1 MDSYTAK
8 VYITIFLQKQ
18 HGGYVL
24 VTPAHGISYPSTA
37 HIRAAI
43 RKAGLKQ
50 AGGSL
55 PVVID
60 CTFIDMADY
69 TSAKVGIYLSPIT
82 CEICFITELEFI
94 LSHFHFSS
102 LFFS

>member
-1 MDSYTAK
+1 MHHRNNILAEIRKPMDSIIATLL
-8 VYITIFLQKQ
+8 ITISLQKQ

-24 VTPAHGISYPSTA
+24 VTPAHGISYPSTS

-50 AGGSL
+50 AGGSV

-69 TSAKVGIYLSPIT
+69 TSAKVGIYQVPLA
-82 CEICFITELEFI
+82 
-94 LSHFHFSS
+94 
-102 LFFS
+102 

>member
-1 MDSYTAK
+1 MDNM
-8 VYITIFLQKQ
+8 ITMVLITMSLQKQ

-24 VTPAHGISYPSTA
+24 VTPAHGISYPSTS

-50 AGGSL
+50 AGGSV

-69 TSAKVGIYLSPIT
+69 TSAKVGIY
-82 CEICFITELEFI
+82 
-94 LSHFHFSS
+94 
-102 LFFS
+102 

>member
-1 MDSYTAK
+1 MHQIDKILPKTRKPMDSM
-8 VYITIFLQKQ
+8 ITMVLITMSLQKQ

-24 VTPAHGISYPSTA
+24 VTPAHGISYPSTS

-50 AGGSL
+50 AGGSV

-69 TSAKVGIYLSPIT
+69 TSAKVGIY
-82 CEICFITELEFI
+82 
-94 LSHFHFSS
+94 
-102 LFFS
+102 

>member
-1 MDSYTAK
+1 MDSNAAT
-8 VYITIFLQKQ
+8 VFITIFLQKQ

-24 VTPAHGISYPSTA
+24 VTPAHGINYPSTS

-69 TSAKVGIYLSPIT
+69 TSAKVSIYLVA
-82 CEICFITELEFI
+82 
-94 LSHFHFSS
+94 
-102 LFFS
+102 

>member
-1 MDSYTAK
+1 MFISMA
-8 VYITIFLQKQ
+8 FQKQ

-24 VTPAHGISYPSTA
+24 VTPAHGVSYPSTS
-37 HIRAAI
+37 HIRATI

-60 CTFIDMADY
+60 CSFIDTADY
-69 TSAKVGIYLSPIT
+69 TSAKVCRCL
-82 CEICFITELEFI
+82 CMCL
-94 LSHFHFSS
+94 
-102 LFFS
+102 